1 MVRAGNGSLIAA
13 CLLVVLSACRADP
26 APDPG
31 ATTTTSTPS
40 TSSTPGS
47 DGGDPWAGVTEIPD
61 PRISESSGLA
71 RSTRH
76 RGVFYTH
83 NDRGSSADVFAID
96 SSGTR
101 AVLHLDV
108 RATDWEDIA
117 TTPDGRVWVADT
129 GDNDLVR
136 PSVSILVFE
145 EPDLLTS
152 TTVPFTTYSLVYPDG
167 PQDAEALLVDPR
179 DSRVYVVTKSPDGG
193 SVYAAPEQLDDRG
206 PHRLE
211 LVADA
216 PLGVSGGDFSPDGSL
231 VALRNQGRAFFATR
245 LGEEYVALG
254 LPRMPQGESL
264 TFTDDGSAV
273 FVGSEG
279 VHSEILRVPI
289 PARRLGLS

>member
-1 MVRAGNGSLIAA
+1 VALTAA
-13 CLLVVLSACRADP
+13 SLLVVLSACHADP
-26 APDPG
+26 VPSPT
-31 ATTTTSTPS
+31 ATATTSTPS
-40 TSSTPGS
+40 TSTSTTPGS
-47 DGGDPWAGVTEIPD
+47 SGPGGDPWAGVTEILD

-83 NDRGSSADVFAID
+83 NDRGASSDVFAID
-96 SSGTR
+96 STGTR

-152 TTVPFTTYSLVYPDG
+152 TTVPFTTYTLVYPNG

-179 DSRVYVVTKSPDGG
+179 DTRVYVATKSPDGG
-193 SVYAAPEQLDDRG
+193 SVYAAPEQLDDQG
-206 PHRLE
+206 PNSLE

-216 PLGVSGGDFSPDGSL
+216 PVGVSGGDFSPDGSL

-264 TFTDDGSAV
+264 TFTVDGSAV

-279 VHSEILRVPI
+279 VHSEILRVPV